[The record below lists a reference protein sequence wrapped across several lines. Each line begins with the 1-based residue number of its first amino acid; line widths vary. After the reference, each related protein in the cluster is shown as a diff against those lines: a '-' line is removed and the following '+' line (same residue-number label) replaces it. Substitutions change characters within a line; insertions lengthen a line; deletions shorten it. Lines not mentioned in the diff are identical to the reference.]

1 MVTIT
6 HTDAICEMIPAV
18 SDVLSKL
25 VCTKREMKL
34 PSEYRDE
41 LKAAILQ
48 GQSPSKVSKYS
59 FHKTELYA
67 LQDGRAYFM
76 PGLLPKVE
84 QQLNSLG
91 MQYTVK
97 RVVNQGIRPDPDWA
111 NVDPLRGRQ
120 LEVLATVAAS
130 DGGVIKAATGYGKS
144 FIIKQIL
151 KMFPT
156 LKILIVSKAQA
167 VVRELYKRAVE
178 AVGDEA
184 GCVYAGINNSVG
196 KRVVVTTT
204 RSLHKIPEEEVQ
216 LLLFD
221 EAHALGLN
229 DCAEQLKRFT
239 NCRRFGFTATPF
251 RSDGSEIMLECFFG
265 PRLVDIEYE
274 ESVEQGNVT
283 QISYLMMDINNGP
296 TFIED
301 DMSTGKTTSQLF
313 KKRWAYWRNRTRNEA
328 IAYTVKCA
336 LDRGLQVLVMLETLE
351 HAVIL
356 HQYLPDLPVVHYGGT
371 SKSFDG
377 VAENLLKDSMMK
389 DVFLQYAD
397 EHDLDTSDM
406 MAVAMQYLNERY
418 TLKTKDKNSLAD
430 RMASGELRAAIS
442 TMTWAEGVDYKQLNV
457 LVRADGMVSKV
468 RNDQIPGRLSR
479 LWGTK
484 KMGLLIDFNDKWTPW
499 VIRNTKARE
508 ATYIHNRW
516 QKATTLEELFH
527 NALK

>member
-1 MVTIT
+1 MITIRK
-6 HTDAICEMIPAV
+6 TDALCEMSPAV

-25 VCTKREMKL
+25 KCNKRVMKL
-34 PSEYRDE
+34 PSKYREE
-41 LKAAILQ
+41 LKEAIKQ
-48 GQSPSKVSKYS
+48 GISPSKVSKYT
-59 FHKTELYA
+59 FEKTELYTI
-67 LQDGRAYFM
+67 QNGRAYFM
-76 PGLLPKVE
+76 PGLLSRVQSMLESAGIK
-84 QQLNSLG
+84 
-91 MQYTVK
+91 YTID
-97 RVVNQGIRPDPDWA
+97 NHTDQSIRPMPDWSR
-111 NVDPLRGRQ
+111 VDPLRGRQ

-156 LKILIVSKAQA
+156 LKILVVSKAQA

-184 GCVYAGINNSVG
+184 GCVYAGANNSVG

-221 EAHALGLN
+221 EAHALGIN

-239 NCRRFGFTATPF
+239 NCRRFGLTATPF
-251 RSDGSEIMLECFFG
+251 RSDGSEVMLECFFG

-283 QISYLMMDINNGP
+283 QLSYIMMDVNNGP

-301 DMSTGKTTSQLF
+301 SVEEGKTTSQLF
-313 KKRWAYWRNRTRNEA
+313 KKRWAYWRNRTRNET
-328 IAYTVKCA
+328 IAYVVKSA

-356 HQYLPDLPVVHYGGT
+356 NQYLPDLPVVHYGGSST
-371 SKSFDG
+371 SFDT
-377 VAENLLKDSMMK
+377 VAQNLIKDTKMK
-389 DVFLQYAD
+389 EVFIQYAED
-397 EHDLDTSDM
+397 HNMDTTDLL
-406 MAVAMQYLNERY
+406 AVAIEFMKEKY
-418 TLKTKDKNSLAD
+418 TLKTKDKNILSD
-430 RMASGELRAAIS
+430 KMASGELRAAIA
-442 TMTWAEGVDYKQLNV
+442 TMTWSEGVDYKQLNV
-457 LVRADGMVSKV
+457 LVRADGMISKV

-479 LWGTK
+479 LWETK
-484 KMGLLIDFNDKWTPW
+484 KMGLLVDFNDTWTPW
-499 VIRNTKARE
+499 VVRNTKARE
-508 ATYIHNRW
+508 STYKRNKWCKVNTI
-516 QKATTLEELFH
+516 EELFD
-527 NALK
+527 NAFK